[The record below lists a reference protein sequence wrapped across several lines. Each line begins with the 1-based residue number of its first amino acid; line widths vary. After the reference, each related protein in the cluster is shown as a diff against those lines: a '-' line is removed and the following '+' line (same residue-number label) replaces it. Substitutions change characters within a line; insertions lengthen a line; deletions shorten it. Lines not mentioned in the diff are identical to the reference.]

1 MRLGINIDHIATLRN
16 VRGGIEP
23 DPVWAVPYC
32 EMAGADCITV
42 HLRED
47 RRHINERDLKLLKD
61 IVSTKLNLEMALN
74 DEIVEIALAVLPD
87 QVTIVPEKREELTT
101 EGGLDVIKNRDKLKQ
116 VIKKFKKQKVSVS
129 LFIDPDN
136 KQVEASKYVDADA
149 IEIHTGQYCNAA
161 DDSDDSQKERLRI
174 VAASELGSKL
184 GLNIHAGHGLDYKN
198 VGPIADILNVE
209 ELNIG
214 HSIIS
219 RAIFVGLANAVKEMR
234 SVIDSYTKI

>member
-23 DPVWAVPYC
+23 DPVWAVSYC

-87 QVTIVPEKREELTT
+87 QVTIVPEKRKELTT
-101 EGGLDVIKNRDKLKQ
+101 EGGLNVIENRNKLEQ
-116 VIKKFKKQKVSVS
+116 VIKKFKKQKVGVS

-161 DDSDDSQKERLRI
+161 GDSQKERLRI
-174 VAASELGSKL
+174 VAASELGNKL

-198 VGPIADILNVE
+198 VGPIAGILNVE

-234 SVIDSYTKI
+234 SVIDSYTRI